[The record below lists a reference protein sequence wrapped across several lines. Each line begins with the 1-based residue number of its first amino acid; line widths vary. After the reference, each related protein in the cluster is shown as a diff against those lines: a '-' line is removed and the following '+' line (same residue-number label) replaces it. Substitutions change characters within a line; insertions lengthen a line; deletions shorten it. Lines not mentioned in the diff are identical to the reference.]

1 MVESPCTLIDLERHM
16 AYWATPPVK
25 VKTILHSRLRY
36 RSMTADSLAYMPYQV
51 QVIYAH
57 IPDIPDI
64 PVAFVITIRLGIKPA
79 VV

>member
-1 MVESPCTLIDLERHM
+1 M

-25 VKTILHSRLRY
+25 VKTILHSRL
-36 RSMTADSLAYMPYQV
+36 MTADSLAYMPYQV
-51 QVIYAH
+51 QVTHAH
-57 IPDIPDI
+57 SPHIPDIPDIPDI